1 MDALLIV
8 GVVGLIILALKRW
21 DQRAALPAHRQRRDA
36 GRLPW

>member
-8 GVVGLIILALKRW
+8 GVVGLIILVLKRW
-21 DQRAALPAHRQRRDA
+21 DQREELAANRQRRDV

>member
-8 GVVGLIILALKRW
+8 GVVGLIILVLKRW
-21 DQRAALPAHRQRRDA
+21 DQRSGLATHRERRDA

>member
-8 GVVGLIILALKRW
+8 GVVGLIILVLKRW
-21 DQRAALPAHRQRRDA
+21 DQREGLAAHRQRRDA

>member
-8 GVVGLIILALKRW
+8 GVVGLIILVLKRW
-21 DQRAALPAHRQRRDA
+21 DRREELAAHRQRRNV